1 MLILEILLN
10 WLKGS
15 RMMSPTLTSTSCD
28 LDLWPFDPHNC
39 SLFCNHFCQYCVDK
53 FANGQTSRVDTVM
66 SPGSLTWQ
74 MRNNV
79 WYQLQH
85 RQLTKRTTKKSRE
98 IAWRIQENDLMTEN
112 LLHEAIWCLLKVCD
126 GKMVWWSYAWSYG
139 GCFLQINKCFC
150 NTSCTDVVDLAV
162 TLVHCWGNVI
172 SCSVQFIETVKCH
185 VLLLLQTWYW
195 LLLLNHIQWLALQK
209 I

>member
-1 MLILEILLN
+1 
-10 WLKGS
+10 
-15 RMMSPTLTSTSCD
+15 MSPTLTSTSCD

-150 NTSCTDVVDLAV
+150 NTSCTDVVD
-162 TLVHCWGNVI
+162 
-172 SCSVQFIETVKCH
+172 FIFLLQ
-185 VLLLLQTWYW
+185 LLLCTAEAMLFHAQYN
-195 LLLLNHIQWLALQK
+195 LLKVSNVTYCYCCKHDTDCFCWTTYSDWHFK
-209 I
+209 KFNFFVFTKK